1 MFVPVVA
8 AQTHFTR
15 LAVVTGNVKL
25 CIFGAGGVGG
35 YLGARLADAGHEVH
49 LVARGAHL
57 DALQSDGLR
66 VESIRGDTVVDLP
79 ATDDPAE
86 IGPCDGVLLCV
97 KSNDTFA
104 AAADMGPLLREGTAV
119 VSFQNGVDNE
129 AWLAETIDE
138 SHVAGG
144 VAYIFS
150 TIGEPGVVEHTGG
163 PARFVYGEL
172 DGRHTERIEMLDDA
186 LSATEGVDA
195 VLADNIR
202 VELWRKFAFICAQ
215 AGMTATTRRPVGDLR
230 ENEASW
236 EMYRRLIEE
245 VCAVA
250 RAEGVDLPD
259 DTVSEWLDFAEEL
272 DPGMYSSL
280 HYDLTHDKP
289 MELDAL
295 NGSVVRH
302 ADEVG
307 VEAPMNEA
315 VTAILSPWAAGDD

>member
-1 MFVPVVA
+1 M
-8 AQTHFTR
+8 
-15 LAVVTGNVKL
+15 KL
-25 CIFGAGGVGG
+25 CIFGAGGIGG
-35 YLGARLADAGHEVH
+35 YLGARLANAGHEVH
-49 LVARGAHL
+49 LIARGAHL
-57 DALQSDGLR
+57 GALQSDGLR
-66 VESIRGDTVVDLP
+66 VESIHGDTAVDLP
-79 ATDDPAE
+79 ATDDPAAV
-86 IGPCDGVLLCV
+86 GACDAVLLCV
-97 KSNDTFA
+97 KSTDTRA
-104 AAADMGPLLREGTAV
+104 AAADMDPLLDDETAV

-129 AWLAETIDE
+129 VWLAETIDE
-138 SHVAGG
+138 AHVVGG

-150 TIGEPGVVEHTGG
+150 TIKEPGVVAHTGG

-172 DGRHTERIEMLDDA
+172 DDQRTERIESLDDA
-186 LSATEGVDA
+186 LSASEGVDA
-195 VLADNIR
+195 VLADDIR

-215 AGMTATTRRPVGDLR
+215 AGMTATTRRPVGDIR

-259 DTVSEWLDFAEEL
+259 DTVSEWLDFAADL
-272 DPGMYSSL
+272 DPEMYSSL

-302 ADEVG
+302 AEDVG
-307 VEAPMNEA
+307 VAVPMNEA
-315 VTAILSPWAAGDD
+315 VTAILAPWAGGSD

>member
-1 MFVPVVA
+1 M
-8 AQTHFTR
+8 
-15 LAVVTGNVKL
+15 KL
-25 CIFGAGGVGG
+25 CVFGAGGIGG
-35 YLGARLADAGHEVH
+35 YLGARLADAGHDVH
-49 LVARGAHL
+49 LVARGTHL
-57 DALQSDGLR
+57 EALRADGLR
-66 VESIRGDTVVDLP
+66 VESIHGDTAVDLP

-86 IGPCDGVLLCV
+86 VGTCDAVLLCV
-97 KSNDTFA
+97 KSNDTRA
-104 AAADMGPLLREGTAV
+104 AAAEMAPLLREGTAV

-129 AWLAETIDE
+129 AWLAEEIGA
-138 SHVAGG
+138 SHVVGG

-150 TIGEPGVVEHTGG
+150 TIKEPGVVEHTGG

-172 DGRHTERIEMLDDA
+172 DGRHTERIESLDDA
-186 LSATEGVDA
+186 LSASEGVDA
-195 VLADNIR
+195 VLAEDIR
-202 VELWRKFAFICAQ
+202 VELWRKFAFICAH

-230 ENEASW
+230 ENESSW

-250 RAEGVDLPD
+250 RAEGVALPD
-259 DTVSEWLDFAEEL
+259 DTVSEWLDFAADL

-302 ADEVG
+302 ADAVG
-307 VEAPMNEA
+307 VDVPMNEA
-315 VTAILSPWAAGDD
+315 VTAILSPWAAGGG

>member
-1 MFVPVVA
+1 M
-8 AQTHFTR
+8 
-15 LAVVTGNVKL
+15 KL
-25 CIFGAGGVGG
+25 CIFGAGGIGG

-49 LVARGAHL
+49 LIARGAHL

-66 VESIRGDTVVDLP
+66 VESIHGDTMVELP

-86 IGPCDGVLLCV
+86 VGPCDAVLLCV
-97 KSNDTFA
+97 KSNDTRA
-104 AAADMGPLLREGTAV
+104 AAADMDPLLGDETAV

-138 SHVAGG
+138 SHVVGG

-150 TIGEPGVVEHTGG
+150 TIKAPGVVEHTGG

-172 DGRHTERIEMLDDA
+172 DGQRTARIESLDDA
-186 LSATEGVDA
+186 LSASEGVDA
-195 VLADNIR
+195 VLADDIR
-202 VELWRKFAFICAQ
+202 VELWRKFAFICAH

-230 ENEASW
+230 ETAASW

-259 DTVSEWLDFAEEL
+259 DTVSEWLDFARDL
-272 DPGMYSSL
+272 DPGMHSSL

-295 NGSVVRH
+295 NGSVIRH
-302 ADEVG
+302 ADDAG
-307 VEAPMNEA
+307 VAVPMNEA
-315 VTAILSPWAAGDD
+315 VTAILAPWAGGSE